1 MKPITQPDP
10 IAWTF
15 VSIAC
20 ASCLAVI
27 VGALAIV
34 GFTDKAFVYSI
45 RVIVKFAFVFFAM
58 SYIAAPLYRVSSS
71 RFAAFLMR
79 HRATTGATFA
89 VCQLMA
95 AVCVGF
101 IWFNYFYIIEAIS
114 TPVERVLG
122 LIVLGWIFLMLLT
135 SSKSVRQALSV
146 HVWGALQKY
155 GMMVIW
161 IAYLLDYGRRT
172 VEWSPV
178 FGIFVAILLAIF
190 VLRLASLLGIGA
202 STTHQ
207 RSIQG

>member
-1 MKPITQPDP
+1 MKRITEPNP
-10 IAWTF
+10 IAWTVAGIAF
-15 VSIAC
+15 VSC
-20 ASCLAVI
+20 VAVI
-27 VGALAIV
+27 LSALAIV

-45 RVIVKFAFVFFAM
+45 RVIVKFAFMFFAM

-71 RFAAFLMR
+71 RVTAFLMR

-114 TPVERVLG
+114 SPVERVLG

-135 SSKSVRQALSV
+135 SNKTVRQALSV
-146 HVWGALQKY
+146 HAWGKLQKY

-172 VEWSPV
+172 IEWSPV

-190 VLRLASLLGIGA
+190 VLRLAALLGIGA
-202 STTHQ
+202 TTTQQ
-207 RSIQG
+207 RSVQG